1 MVEILQKVAL
11 TMWTAGGQGRARRNA
26 WVSMVAD
33 SQQAKARS
41 EANEALDAALDR
53 FLRDESEPARAHG

>member
-26 WVSMVAD
+26 WGSMVAD

-41 EANEALDAALDR
+41 EANDAMDAAVDR
-53 FLRDESEPARAHG
+53 YQRADIEPVRAHG

>member
-11 TMWTAGGQGRARRNA
+11 TLWTAGGQGKARRNA

-33 SQQAKARS
+33 SQQARART
-41 EANEALDAALDR
+41 EASDALRAAVDR
-53 FLRDESEPARAHG
+53 YGRPGSEPVRAHG